1 MARTAQTRSTSTR
14 LNQTRRLIARW
25 RETRRHRHAA
35 MPATL
40 WDAAVAAARQHGLY
54 RTART
59 LRVDYGALKK
69 HLEAR
74 AGEAPAFAS
83 PTFVQLAPSGPTSLV
98 PGACVIEIDGP
109 RGTLRI
115 RLGGLA
121 LGDLVAVAQLWGE
134 AS

>member
-1 MARTAQTRSTSTR
+1 MADTEQRVVRSTR
-14 LNQTRRLIARW
+14 LDYTRRRIERW
-25 RETRRHRHAA
+25 RETRRHGHVS
-35 MPATL
+35 MPPAL
-40 WDAAVAAARQHGLY
+40 WNAAVAAVRQHGLY

-69 HLEAR
+69 HLEAS
-74 AGEAPAFAS
+74 AGEVPALAS
-83 PTFVQLAPSGPTSLV
+83 PTFVELAPSGPTS

-115 RLGGLA
+115 RVGGLA
-121 LGDLVAVAQLWGE
+121 LRDLVAVAQLWGE

>member
-1 MARTAQTRSTSTR
+1 MAGTVQTHATSTS
-14 LNQTRRLIARW
+14 LDHTRRRVERW
-25 RETRRHRHAA
+25 REARAHHRAP
-35 MPATL
+35 MPPAL
-40 WDAAVAAARQHGLY
+40 WNAAVAAARQHGLY

-74 AGEAPAFAS
+74 AGEAAALAA
-83 PTFVQLAPSGPTSLV
+83 PTFVELAPSDLASP
-98 PGACVIEIDGP
+98 PACVIEIDGP

-121 LGDLVAVAQLWGE
+121 LRDLVAVAQLWAE

>member
-1 MARTAQTRSTSTR
+1 MAGTVQTRATSTS
-14 LNQTRRLIARW
+14 LDHTRRRVERW

-35 MPATL
+35 QCPPRCGMRPSRRHVST
-40 WDAAVAAARQHGLY
+40 GS
-54 RTART
+54 TAPRGT

-74 AGEAPAFAS
+74 AGEASELAA
-83 PTFVQLAPSGPTSLV
+83 PTFVELAPSGLASP
-98 PGACVIEIDGP
+98 ACVIEIDGP

-121 LGDLVAVAQLWGE
+121 LRDLVAVAQLWGE

>member
-1 MARTAQTRSTSTR
+1 MADTGQRRVRSTTR
-14 LNQTRRLIARW
+14 LDHTRRQVERW
-25 RETRRHRHAA
+25 RETRRHRHVS

-69 HLEAR
+69 HLEAT
-74 AGEAPAFAS
+74 AESAQALPA
-83 PTFVQLAPSGPTSLV
+83 PTFVELAPSGLATAP
-98 PGACVIEIDGP
+98 ACVIEIDGP

-115 RLGGLA
+115 RLCGLA
-121 LGDLVAVAQLWGE
+121 PRDIVAVAQLWGE

>member
-1 MARTAQTRSTSTR
+1 MADTGQRVVRSTR
-14 LNQTRRLIARW
+14 LDYTRRRIEQW
-25 RETRRHRHAA
+25 RKTRRHGYVP
-35 MPATL
+35 MPAAL

-54 RTART
+54 RTARS

-69 HLEAR
+69 HLDATPDPVQ
-74 AGEAPAFAS
+74 ALPAA
-83 PTFVQLAPSGPTSLV
+83 TFVELAPSGLASP
-98 PGACVIEIDGP
+98 PACVIEIDGP

-121 LGDLVAVAQLWGE
+121 LRDLVAVAQLWGE

>member
-1 MARTAQTRSTSTR
+1 MATGQLSVRSTR
-14 LNQTRRLIARW
+14 LDDTRRRIERW
-25 RETRRHRHAA
+25 RETRRHGHVS
-35 MPATL
+35 MPAAL

-54 RTART
+54 RTARA

-69 HLEAR
+69 HLEATPEPAR
-74 AGEAPAFAS
+74 ARPAQ
-83 PTFVQLAPSGPTSLV
+83 TFVELAPSGLTS
-98 PGACVIEIDGP
+98 PPACVIEIDGP

-121 LGDLVAVAQLWGE
+121 PRDIVAVAQLWGE

>member
-1 MARTAQTRSTSTR
+1 MADTGQRVVRSTR
-14 LNQTRRLIARW
+14 LDGTRRRIERW
-25 RETRRHRHAA
+25 RETRRHGPVS
-35 MPATL
+35 MPPAL
-40 WDAAVAAARQHGLY
+40 WNAAVAAARQHGLY

-69 HLEAR
+69 HLA
-74 AGEAPAFAS
+74 ATADPAQALPG
-83 PTFVQLAPSGPTSLV
+83 PTFVELAPAGLASPAT
-98 PGACVIEIDGP
+98 CVIEIDGP

-121 LGDLVAVAQLWGE
+121 LRDLVAMAQLWGE